1 MARPIWPAF
10 LALTLIWGTTWA
22 VIRIGLEGLPPFAAA
37 ALRFAVA
44 AVVLAPVVWKLGI
57 DLGAAAGERRLW
69 LASTVFN
76 FIGSYGVVYWAEQY
90 VPSALAAVLFATFP
104 LFISLL
110 AHFFLPAER
119 LGGRQ
124 LLGVFLGFVGVVLL
138 FSDELTFQ
146 GGPMLPVAAAVF
158 LLSPFCAA
166 VGQIL
171 IKRWGQGVHPLSLTL
186 VPQALAAVF
195 FAGTTF
201 AIERPTEIELTVPA
215 VLSFLYLGAFG
226 SALAFYLY
234 FTLLK
239 RMPATRLALIT
250 YLNPVV
256 AVTVGWLFMGE
267 RLGPSIFVGAAAI
280 LLGVALASRGAAKLA
295 D

>member
-1 MARPIWPAF
+1 MARPVWPGF

-44 AVVLAPVVWKLGI
+44 AAVLAPVVWKLRI
-57 DLGAAAGERRLW
+57 PLGAGTGEKRLW

-90 VPSALAAVLFATFP
+90 VPSALAAVIFATFP
-104 LFISLL
+104 LFVSVL

-124 LLGVFLGFVGVVLL
+124 QLGVFLGFVGVVLL
-138 FSDELTFQ
+138 FSDDLTFQ

-158 LLSPFCAA
+158 LLSPFCSA

-171 IKRWGQGVHPLSLTL
+171 IKRWGEGVHPLSLAL
-186 VPQALAAVF
+186 VPQACAALF
-195 FAGTTF
+195 FTATTF
-201 AIERPTEIELTVPA
+201 TVERPSEIELTVPA

-256 AVTVGWLFMGE
+256 AVAVGSLFMGE
-267 RLGPSIFVGAAAI
+267 RLGPSIFAGAAAI
-280 LLGVALASRGAAKLA
+280 LLGVALASRGAAKPTA
-295 D
+295 